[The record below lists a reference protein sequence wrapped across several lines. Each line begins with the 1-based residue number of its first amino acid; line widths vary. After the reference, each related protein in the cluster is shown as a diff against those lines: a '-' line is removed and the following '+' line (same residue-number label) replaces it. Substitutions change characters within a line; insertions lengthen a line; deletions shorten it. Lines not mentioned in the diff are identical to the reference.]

1 MSNLSEQKEREI
13 RSLLE
18 NLSIEELQQALS
30 VARRLVLSSEITA
43 ESNQDTVL
51 DTAR

>member
-18 NLSIEELQQALS
+18 NLSIEELQQALNVVKFL
-30 VARRLVLSSEITA
+30 VACEDAAASDQ
-43 ESNQDTVL
+43 NTVS
-51 DTAR
+51 DMTR